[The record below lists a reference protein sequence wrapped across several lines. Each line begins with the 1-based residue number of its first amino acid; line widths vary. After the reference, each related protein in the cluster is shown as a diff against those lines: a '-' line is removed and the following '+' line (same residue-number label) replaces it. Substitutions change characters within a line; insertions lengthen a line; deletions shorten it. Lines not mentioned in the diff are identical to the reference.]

1 MFDPTIFDNLKVV
14 LEGRLY
20 DVDAENRIRISGR
33 EDIVDLAAMS
43 RKFCMRFARNG
54 GTCQA
59 AVTLASGLTDF
70 AAERR
75 IARLADR
82 RPGADL
88 LLTLDLPR
96 ERRAHCA
103 ELHDYLT
110 RLWGEEA
117 DIRHEL
123 TVLLQPE
130 ANEGPSEAPET
141 YRIQLK
147 FRQRIDESHI
157 EELEQWLDIAVMCLV
172 YADEG
177 RNFVQG

>member
-20 DVDAENRIRISGR
+20 DVDAEGSIRISGR
-33 EDIVDLAAMS
+33 EDWVDIAAMS
-43 RKFCMRFARNG
+43 RKFCMRFERNG
-54 GTCQA
+54 GACKA
-59 AVTLASGLTDF
+59 MVTLASGLTDF

-75 IARLADR
+75 IARAADK

-96 ERRAHCA
+96 ERAAHCL
-103 ELHDYLT
+103 ELHDYLI

-117 DIRHEL
+117 VIRHEL
-123 TVLLQPE
+123 TVLLQPDAAGE
-130 ANEGPSEAPET
+130 ASEAPEA

-157 EELEQWLDIAVMCLV
+157 EELEQWLDIAIMCLSYV
-172 YADEG
+172 DES
-177 RNFVQG
+177 RNFA